1 MTTEPTP
8 GMVPKMGDMVPKMVG
23 KRPENSLFELL
34 TKASRILKQEL
45 SAGLEGRGLS
55 VEEALVLRE
64 LSGGGGKS
72 MGALAKALAVN
83 HPTLTKMVDR
93 MVSAA
98 LVYRTPDPGDRRR
111 VLIHLTDQGSELAV
125 LVGEHFTRDEKVSLE
140 KRRAGRQLKALL
152 EAFLK
157 S

>member
-1 MTTEPTP
+1 
-8 GMVPKMGDMVPKMVG
+8 MVPRMVG

-34 TKASRILKQEL
+34 AKASRILKQEL
-45 SAGLEGRGLS
+45 SASLEGRGLS

-64 LSGGGGKS
+64 LSGAGGKS
-72 MGALAKALAVN
+72 MGALATALAIN

-111 VLIHLTDQGSELAV
+111 VLIHLTDQGAELAV
-125 LVGEHFTRDEKVSLE
+125 LVGEYFARDESVSLE
-140 KRRAGRQLKALL
+140 KRQAGRQLKALL
-152 EAFLK
+152 EAFL
-157 S
+157 SS